1 SGLPPGAAP
10 GRASLHPAPVPGANG
25 RAPTPPSAKTLAA
38 VTTFWTQRPD
48 ETPTRLIAVNSAT
61 SPAPKT
67 GVREA
72 GQERSRARNS
82 AAATPMAAIAAPFTP
97 TLSIHPTTNAARRPN
112 ASRAYTYCPPARGYR
127 VVSSEKHSAPSK
139 AITPPSTQA
148 TKVSPGRPRRAAT
161 IPCVRKIPE
170 PIVIPTTIA
179 SPSPRRSERLRS
191 VMRAG
196 GECAPKTKGAQQAAP
211 LTTLTPGSLPN
222 AVGPPPP
229 PPPLPLPPPPVRPP
243 PPPPPPPHPP
253 LRRRPRQPPPPRHS
267 SRRYG
272 PRELTARPRLPSRPT
287 TSRDHPSCDCR
298 RSCDRRRKHPG
309 RDRARER
316 AGRRRRRDHA

>member
-1 SGLPPGAAP
+1 MTT
-10 GRASLHPAPVPGANG
+10 
-25 RAPTPPSAKTLAA
+25 TPPSARILAR
-38 VTTFWTQRPD
+38 VTTFWTERPD
-48 ETPTRLIAVNSAT
+48 DTPTTLIAVNSAT
-61 SPAPKT
+61 RPAPRT

-112 ASRAYTYCPPARGYR
+112 ASRAYTYFPPARGYR

-161 IPCVRKIPE
+161 IPGVRKIPE

-196 GECAPKTKGAQQAAP
+196 GECAPKTKGAQRAAP
-211 LTTLTPGSLPN
+211 LTTLQPGLLPN
-222 AVGPPPP
+222 VGG
-229 PPPLPLPPPPVRPP
+229 LRLRPP
-243 PPPPPPPHPP
+243 R
-253 LRRRPRQPPPPRHS
+253 LARPRPRPRHYGHPHHS
-267 SRRYG
+267 SRRSG
-272 PRELTARPRLPSRPT
+272 PREPTARRPSR
-287 TSRDHPSCDCR
+287 DCR
-298 RSCDRRRKHPG
+298 SSC
-309 RDRARER
+309 A
-316 AGRRRRRDHA
+316 RRRRRPGR